1 MPPKVTSDS
10 LTPLLLAVEENLHGH
25 ISFAQRSV
33 PGMTVLDHEDLL
45 LVDSGLPS
53 DTFNKIGRARL
64 SESDADQRIG
74 EAVAHFRRAR
84 RPFAWW
90 VGPGSRPLDLED
102 RLGRHGL
109 VSAESELGMAME
121 LRDLPR
127 KPHAPENLVI
137 RRVQSLSEI
146 ADSSAV
152 FAANWEPPDPAA
164 LVFYTQAAP
173 LLLRPE
179 CSMIF
184 FVGYL
189 DGQPVSTTELFIGGG
204 VAGLYSVATKK
215 EYRRRGIGSALTWA
229 AADHARRQGLSTMVL
244 QSSDAGKG
252 VNARLGFREC
262 CHLAEYTLP

>member
-1 MPPKVTSDS
+1 MPLRVTSAS
-10 LTPLLLAVEENLHGH
+10 LTPLLLASEENLHGH
-25 ISFAQRSV
+25 ISFVQRSI

-45 LVDSGLPS
+45 LVDSELPS
-53 DTFNKIGRARL
+53 DTFNKVARARL
-64 SESDADQRIG
+64 SESDADRRIA
-74 EAVAHFRRAR
+74 EAVIRFRRAR

-102 RLGRHGL
+102 RLRRDGL
-109 VSAESELGMAME
+109 VSAESELGMTME
-121 LRDLPR
+121 LRDLPPR
-127 KPHAPENLVI
+127 PDAPENIII
-137 RRVQSLSEI
+137 RRVQSLNEI

-152 FAANWEPPDPAA
+152 FAANWGPPDAA
-164 LVFYTQAAP
+164 AIAFYKQAAP
-173 LLLRPE
+173 LLLKPE
-179 CSMIF
+179 CPMIF

-189 DGQPVSTTELFIGGG
+189 DGQPVSTSELFIGGG

-252 VNARLGFREC
+252 VYTRLGFRSF
-262 CHLAEYTLP
+262 CHFAEYTLA